1 MLDVRVLGE
10 LELQRDDDPVALPA
24 GRPAR
29 SLLALLALERREHA
43 RSQVAARLWPDVL
56 DASARTS
63 LRGALAALRKALGP
77 DADRYLVATRERV
90 GLSEA
95 VRTDAADFDRLVAAD
110 RLEEAVALWRG
121 ELLSGL
127 DDEWVLVARDAWRD
141 KAAEALA
148 ALAQRA
154 EAAGALGAAVG
165 HARAMVALDPL
176 AEEAQRTLIR
186 LLAAAGDRAAALA
199 TYGRYADRL
208 RSELGVAP
216 SPATRAL
223 HAELR
228 EADAAPSPPPA
239 ATGTV
244 TLLFTDLVGSTELLD
259 ALGDDD
265 AERLRRAHFAI
276 LRDVALTHAGREVKS
291 LGDGLMV
298 AFASSVDAA
307 GCAVG
312 IQQAVERHN
321 RREPG
326 APLAVRIGL
335 HAGEPIRDEDD
346 YFGTAVVVARRL
358 CDRAEGG
365 QILTSDVVRALSAPG
380 AASASRRSASWRS
393 RGSRLR

>member
-1 MLDVRVLGE
+1 MLEVRVLGE

-95 VRTDAADFDRLVAAD
+95 VRTDAAEFDRLVAAD

-228 EADAAPSPPPA
+228 EADAAPSPHRRPPAPSPSCSPTSWARPSCSTPSATRTPSDCGGRTSRSCATSRSATPGARSRASATASWSRSPAASTPPA
-239 ATGTV
+239 AR
-244 TLLFTDLVGSTELLD
+244 S
-259 ALGDDD
+259 
-265 AERLRRAHFAI
+265 
-276 LRDVALTHAGREVKS
+276 
-291 LGDGLMV
+291 
-298 AFASSVDAA
+298 AS
-307 GCAVG
+307 
-312 IQQAVERHN
+312 
-321 RREPG
+321 
-326 APLAVRIGL
+326 
-335 HAGEPIRDEDD
+335 
-346 YFGTAVVVARRL
+346 
-358 CDRAEGG
+358 
-365 QILTSDVVRALSAPG
+365 
-380 AASASRRSASWRS
+380 SRRSSATTGASGARRWRCASGCMRAS
-393 RGSRLR
+393 RSATRTTTSAPPSWWPGACATAPRAARS